1 MTYKVQLSPHALRQ
15 YKKLDPSVKPQLQ
28 AGLDALQHQPL
39 VGGPIKRLKG
49 RLRDYYRY
57 RVGDYRI
64 VYTVDQR
71 ERIVYV
77 DYVQHRKDVYRRL
90 P

>member
-15 YKKLDPSVKPQLQ
+15 YKKLDPSVKLQLQ
-28 AGLDALQHQPL
+28 AGLDALQTHPL
-39 VGGPIKRLKG
+39 VGAHIKRLKG
-49 RLRDYYRY
+49 RLRDYCRY
-57 RVGDYRI
+57 RAGDYRL
-64 VYTVDQR
+64 VYTVDQQ